1 MSKRNVIFIITL
13 FIVILLVVFI
23 WWHSLQPGT
32 ASHAE
37 SRYVL
42 SIMLSYADGTWLAP
56 YLSDGRIRRL
66 AHLTEYASLGLSMS
80 CASLIMSGRQRKIW
94 VLLAGICIAAIDEYI
109 QQFSGGRTSTWH
121 DVVFDTVGCSI
132 GIMAVAVLSMLY
144 RRCKH

>member
-1 MSKRNVIFIITL
+1 MMKKIFFVISL
-13 FIVILLVVFI
+13 AVVLLLVAFI

-42 SIMLSYADGTWLAP
+42 SIVLSYADGTWLAP
-56 YLSDGRIRRL
+56 YLNDMYIRRL

-80 CASLIMSGRQRKIW
+80 VLSLVLSGRQYKIW
-94 VLLAGICIAAIDEYI
+94 VLLVGICIAAIDEYI

-121 DVVFDTVGCSI
+121 DVVFDTVGCFA
-132 GIMAVAVLSMLY
+132 GIVLVAVLSMIW
-144 RRCKH
+144 RRCRH

>member
-1 MSKRNVIFIITL
+1 MMKKIFFVISL
-13 FIVILLVVFI
+13 AVVLLLVAFI

-42 SIMLSYADGTWLAP
+42 SIVLSHADGTWLAP
-56 YLSDGRIRRL
+56 YLNDMHIRRL

-80 CASLIMSGRQRKIW
+80 VLSLVLSGRQHKIW
-94 VLLAGICIAAIDEYI
+94 VLLVGICIAAIDEYI

-121 DVVFDTVGCSI
+121 DVVFDTVGCFA
-132 GIMAVAVLSMLY
+132 GIVLVAVLSMIW
-144 RRCKH
+144 RRCRH